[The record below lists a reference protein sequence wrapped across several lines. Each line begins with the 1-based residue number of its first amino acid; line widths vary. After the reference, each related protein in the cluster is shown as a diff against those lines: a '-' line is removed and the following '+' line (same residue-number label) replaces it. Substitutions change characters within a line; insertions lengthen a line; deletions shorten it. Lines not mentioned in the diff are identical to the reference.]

1 MSWNRRLQVILF
13 TLDLKLVLRLLS
25 YVLPLVGALIERRKA
40 SKYANVIYEIDAL
53 LEGYYDMMEDGTI
66 TQEETEK
73 LIDLLN
79 DVVMAWRDAR
89 EV

>member
-1 MSWNRRLQVILF
+1 MLLYY
-13 TLDLKLVLRLLS
+13 LKLVLRLLS
-25 YVLPLVGALIERRKA
+25 YVLPLVGARIERRKA